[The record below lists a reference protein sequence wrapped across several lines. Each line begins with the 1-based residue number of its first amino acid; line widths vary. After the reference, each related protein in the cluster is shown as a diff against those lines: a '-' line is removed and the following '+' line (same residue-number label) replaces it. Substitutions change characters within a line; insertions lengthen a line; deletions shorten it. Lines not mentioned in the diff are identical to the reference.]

1 MTPKSPARSE
11 LHPPT
16 AKLQQSASVGFL
28 GSATLQV
35 WEIAKLAESTFR
47 AQAGKLSHPSAK
59 VSEKLR
65 VKVWRKGLG
74 QSVTVQRSSSP

>member
-1 MTPKSPARSE
+1 M
-11 LHPPT
+11 
-16 AKLQQSASVGFL
+16 
-28 GSATLQV
+28 
-35 WEIAKLAESTFR
+35 AKLAESTFR
-47 AQAGKLSHPSAK
+47 AQAGKLSRLSVK

>member
-28 GSATLQV
+28 GSAPLR
-35 WEIAKLAESTFR
+35 EMAKLAESTFR

>member
-1 MTPKSPARSE
+1 
-11 LHPPT
+11 
-16 AKLQQSASVGFL
+16 
-28 GSATLQV
+28 V
-35 WEIAKLAESTFR
+35 WEMAKLAESTFR